1 MFRSCYTCRRR
12 HVECQMT
19 HPPCKKCQK
28 AGLECLQ
35 KRPLR
40 WVDGPAF
47 RNRARTSQAHQRD
60 KSNTLNKGDYGESCL
75 YESRLAESTLE
86 ATNAVERKGQS
97 AISHKGDHISIHISI
112 PPSLK
117 DPSFDA
123 LDDASMYYL
132 NYYSKCVCKLFVM
145 FDSQR
150 NPLRQLIPAALA
162 NPALTASVMAL
173 SARHMA
179 NGQQIQCQGQD
190 EDHATRFKAHTDG
203 LMYKQKAICG
213 LIQALNDPIS
223 RSRDVLILSA
233 FILIFL
239 DLLESGR
246 DQWKSHLGGIKKLVS
261 GMHTAET
268 SRHLEA
274 TIEGTR
280 EFIMGQIY
288 LIETLGA
295 TFGGRELLSGADI
308 SPQQAAPLQM
318 SIDRA
323 YIGCPEYLL
332 YAVRFFSKARDR
344 LADPRH
350 LDTPETYSFLQSV
363 TSMLDSTMSFDCHNW
378 VTETLRAS
386 STTSTTRNIQ
396 SLEHLAQAYKYA
408 TLIYGWRVCDRLT
421 GNETP
426 LDDLVKALVVE
437 AEALRRDE
445 ALFKCIL
452 WPLFIAGLESQEQ
465 SQKSHIRNC
474 LESFW
479 FETKCINVINAVT
492 ILERFWV
499 DPSNVEDDSSS
510 WVFRMGQ
517 VEGDWLLI

>member
-1 MFRSCYTCRRR
+1 
-12 HVECQMT
+12 MT

-60 KSNTLNKGDYGESCL
+60 KSNTLNKG
-75 YESRLAESTLE
+75 
-86 ATNAVERKGQS
+86 
-97 AISHKGDHISIHISI
+97 
-112 PPSLK
+112 
-117 DPSFDA
+117 
-123 LDDASMYYL
+123 
-132 NYYSKCVCKLFVM
+132 KCVCKLFVM

-288 LIETLGA
+288 L
-295 TFGGRELLSGADI
+295 
-308 SPQQAAPLQM
+308 
-318 SIDRA
+318 
-323 YIGCPEYLL
+323 
-332 YAVRFFSKARDR
+332 
-344 LADPRH
+344 
-350 LDTPETYSFLQSV
+350 
-363 TSMLDSTMSFDCHNW
+363 MLDSTMSFDCHNW

-396 SLEHLAQAYKYA
+396 SLEHLAQAYKSA

-437 AEALRRDE
+437 AETLRRDE

-517 VEGDWLLI
+517 LEGDWLLI